1 MVNYPG
7 QDEAQAVVDW
17 FKGMNNVYLGSCE
30 VSDQLREAFE
40 KAESIR
46 RSEWERIF
54 GDNSPWNHKGN
65 GKSLSLVWDDDK
77 AKRLGID

>member
-1 MVNYPG
+1 MVNYPR

-17 FKGMNNVYLGSCE
+17 FKGMNHVYLGSCE
-30 VSDQLREAFE
+30 ISDQLKEAFE

-46 RSEWERIF
+46 RSEWKRIF
-54 GDNSPWNHKGN
+54 GDDSPWSHKGN

-77 AKRLGID
+77 AKRLGIN